1 MCKENRT
8 IIDNPQFRDSSS
20 KLIFGDNILSC
31 QFFRDYADME
41 ILRNIQP
48 EDIEDVSE
56 RYVPLYSTE
65 RESDTV
71 KKVNISKYLS
81 VDKDDNTLDLP
92 LYIVSLVEHKTKV
105 EYNVAMQMLRY
116 MVHIWEDYEKEMEK
130 EHSGISN
137 MKDFRYPP
145 ILPIVYYEGKR
156 MWTAPMNLSDRILCK
171 DLLGKYLPHF
181 QYQLVRLHDY
191 SNDELLKKGDEIS
204 LTMLINK
211 IVSLEDIEAFAN
223 LPDEQVNEILKDTP
237 EYLLQIMEKL
247 ARALF
252 YSLCMPEDKT
262 EEAVAKI
269 KERKMGRLFE
279 NVTFN
284 YQAEMES
291 MRNKKREME
300 KEIQE
305 MEEQKEKEIQEMEEQ
320 KEKEIRE
327 MEEQKEKEIQEMAEQ
342 KEKEIQEMAKQKEK
356 EIREVEEQK
365 EKEMREVK
373 EQKEKEIQEMREEAE
388 EKNKQLE
395 KQNEIMKQERE
406 IFLQISKMSVR
417 KCSKTEIENFLVKN
431 FSITKE
437 EAREEIRKVYED

>member
-1 MCKENRT
+1 MYKENKT
-8 IIDNPQFRDSSS
+8 IIDNPQLRDSSS

-31 QFFRDYADME
+31 QFFRDYADMD

-56 RYVPLYSTE
+56 RYVPLYSTQ

-71 KKVNISKYLS
+71 KKINISKYLP
-81 VDKDDNTLDLP
+81 VKKDENSLDLP
-92 LYIVSLVEHKTKV
+92 LYIVSLIEHKTKV

-116 MVHIWEDYEKEMEK
+116 MIHIWEDYEKQMEK

-156 MWTAPMNLSDRILCK
+156 TWTAPMDLSDRILCK

-191 SNDELLKKGDEIS
+191 SNEDLLKKGDEIS

-211 IVSLEDIEAFAN
+211 IASLEDMEAFAN

-237 EYLLQIMEKL
+237 EYLLKIMEKL

-252 YSLCMPEDKT
+252 YNLSIPEEKT

-269 KERKMGRLFE
+269 KERKMARLFE

-284 YQAEMES
+284 YQAEIES
-291 MRNKKREME
+291 MRNKTRQMEEDMKRDME
-300 KEIQE
+300 KRLEEKEQQME
-305 MEEQKEKEIQEMEEQ
+305 EDMEKRLEEQKQQMEEDMEKQIEEQ
-320 KEKEIRE
+320 KQQ
-327 MEEQKEKEIQEMAEQ
+327 MEEDMEKQIEKQKQQMKEQSKIMQKEQEIFKQICKMSL
-342 KEKEIQEMAKQKEK
+342 KKCSDTEIEDYL
-356 EIREVEEQK
+356 
-365 EKEMREVK
+365 
-373 EQKEKEIQEMREEAE
+373 IQNFCITREEA
-388 EKNKQLE
+388 
-395 KQNEIMKQERE
+395 
-406 IFLQISKMSVR
+406 
-417 KCSKTEIENFLVKN
+417 
-431 FSITKE
+431 KE
-437 EAREEIRKVYED
+437 EIGKLYED

>member
-1 MCKENRT
+1 MCKENKT
-8 IIDNPQFRDSSS
+8 IIDNPQFHDSSS

-31 QFFRDYADME
+31 QFFRNYADME

-56 RYVPLYSTE
+56 RYVPLYSTQ

-71 KKVNISKYLS
+71 KKINIAKYLP
-81 VDKDDNTLDLP
+81 DKRDENSLDLP
-92 LYIVSLVEHKTKV
+92 LYIVSLIEHKTKV

-116 MVHIWEDYEKEMEK
+116 MVHIWEDYEKQMEK

-156 MWTAPMNLSDRILCK
+156 TWTAPMDLSDRILCK

-181 QYQLVRLHDY
+181 QYQMVRLYDY
-191 SNDELLKKGDEIS
+191 SNEDLLKKGDEIS

-211 IVSLEDIEAFAN
+211 IASLEDMEAFAN

-237 EYLLQIMEKL
+237 EYLLKIMEKL

-252 YSLCMPEDKT
+252 YNLSIPEDKT

-269 KERKMGRLFE
+269 KERKMARLFE

-284 YQAEMES
+284 YQAEIEA
-291 MRNKKREME
+291 MRNKTRQMEEDMKKDVERRIEEHKQQMEEDME
-300 KEIQE
+300 KQI
-305 MEEQKEKEIQEMEEQ
+305 EEQKQQIEEQ
-320 KEKEIRE
+320 NKII
-327 MEEQKEKEIQEMAEQ
+327 QK
-342 KEKEIQEMAKQKEK
+342 
-356 EIREVEEQK
+356 
-365 EKEMREVK
+365 
-373 EQKEKEIQEMREEAE
+373 
-388 EKNKQLE
+388 
-395 KQNEIMKQERE
+395 ERE
-406 IFLQISKMSVR
+406 IFRQICKMSLR
-417 KCSKTEIENFLVKN
+417 KCSDKEIEDYLIQN
-431 FSITKE
+431 FSITREEAKE
-437 EAREEIRKVYED
+437 EIGKLYED

>member
-56 RYVPLYSTE
+56 RYVPLYSTQ

-71 KKVNISKYLS
+71 KKINISRYLP
-81 VDKDDNTLDLP
+81 VKEDENPLDLP
-92 LYIVSLVEHKTKV
+92 LYIVSLIEHKTKV

-116 MVHIWEDYEKEMEK
+116 MIHIWEDYEKEMEK
-130 EHSGISN
+130 SHSGISN

-145 ILPIVYYEGKR
+145 ILPIVYYEGKA
-156 MWTAPMNLSDRILCK
+156 MWTAPMDLSDRILCK

-181 QYQLVRLHDY
+181 QYQMVRLHDY
-191 SNDELLKKGDEIS
+191 SNEELLKKGDEIS

-211 IVSLEDIEAFAN
+211 IASLEDIEAFAN

-237 EYLLQIMEKL
+237 EYLLKVMEKL

-252 YSLCMPEDKT
+252 YSLCMPEDKA

-284 YQAEMES
+284 YQAEIES
-291 MRNKKREME
+291 MRNKTRQMEEEMKKQIEE
-300 KEIQE
+300 KSKQ
-305 MEEQKEKEIQEMEEQ
+305 MEEQM
-320 KEKEIRE
+320 
-327 MEEQKEKEIQEMAEQ
+327 
-342 KEKEIQEMAKQKEK
+342 
-356 EIREVEEQK
+356 
-365 EKEMREVK
+365 K
-373 EQKEKEIQEMREEAE
+373 EQRMIMEQE
-388 EKNKQLE
+388 Q
-395 KQNEIMKQERE
+395 E
-406 IFLQISKMSVR
+406 IFRQICKMSLK
-417 KCSKTEIENFLVKN
+417 KCSDTEIEDFLIQNFAISREK
-431 FSITKE
+431 
-437 EAREEIRKVYED
+437 AQEEIRKVYGD